1 MSAVDL
7 IVVLQASEGRS
18 EQLRDTLQ
26 ALREASLQE
35 PGCLDYRIAQGRL
48 SANHFFL
55 LERWTDAEALFQH
68 EHTPHFLEGVAHV
81 QACCE
86 FVKLQPISWLLE

>member
-18 EQLRDTLQ
+18 EQLRDTLE

-35 PGCLDYRIAQGRL
+35 PGCLDYRIAQGHL

-68 EHTPHFLEGVAHV
+68 EHTPHFLEGVARV
-81 QACCE
+81 QACC
-86 FVKLQPISWLLE
+86 KSIDIQPVTWLPE